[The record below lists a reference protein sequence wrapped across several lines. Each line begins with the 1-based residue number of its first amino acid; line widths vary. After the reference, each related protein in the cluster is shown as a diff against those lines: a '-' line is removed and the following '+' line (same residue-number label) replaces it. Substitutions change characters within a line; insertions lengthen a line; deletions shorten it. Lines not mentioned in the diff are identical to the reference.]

1 MDRQPLLNDQQR
13 NNQSDVVSITMEKE
27 STANAR
33 SLKERHSVQ
42 RSLGFKNMVIYVLL
56 FVNFVLCSKLYST
69 WSAGNNNKNDKTGAF
84 SATGCSTL
92 GEEPEHEGG
101 DASTP
106 EFWIKMALILFLV
119 LIGGVFAGKFF
130 CSLLCSFAFIF
141 HLDWE
146 CTSVECAASHVV
158 HCNRLTIGLMGLDE
172 TNLQVLMAS
181 GTPTEQVH
189 AETVYKLLSRGKHW
203 VLVTLLLGN
212 VIVNETLPVVL
223 DSELGGGV
231 VAILISTL
239 LIVVFGEII
248 PQAVCAR
255 YGLAIGSYCAK
266 PMLVF
271 MYIMSPVSYPIAML
285 LDSWLGV
292 HHGTTYRR
300 TELKTLVSLHQVD
313 GMGELTDDEVT
324 IIASVLDL
332 KEKAI
337 STVMTPLEDV
347 FTLSEDAILDE
358 QLMEEIVNA
367 GHSRIPIYRHDDP
380 SNFIGMLLVKRLI
393 TYDPEDHIPVRQFKI
408 NSLPEA
414 APNTS
419 CLDILNFFQEGRS
432 HMAIVTSEPG
442 GFGHPVGVITLEDVI
457 EELLG
462 EEIVDES
469 DVYVDIH
476 NKIRVIRKPSKNVK
490 MIKSLKSLLQSPAVS
505 DASPLLGN
513 KGTGTDRRTVTMPIE
528 NNYMATGK
536 TILLRNPSAALLDN
550 AAMAQTTNANTAANA
565 HIPPTTPQ
573 GGSSNTTV
581 ASPKPTTANGNKDSP
596 VVNFKDQVKVVQE
609 IASKDTP
616 EEIHERSVTI
626 EVPDTEGG
634 VYTIDPPSDAAV
646 AEAAGDAV
654 AAQVQVVPAV
664 PETTPAPAIAQ
675 VVEEEVVE
683 EVTPRS
689 AEVLFEAERPTTEVL
704 VDETTTSSSS
714 NPGAPTAPLQGSEST
729 STLLSSV
736 ADVSNVNSPA
746 STSSKKNKKKKKKN
760 NK

>member
-1 MDRQPLLNDQQR
+1 MDRQPLLHQQH
-13 NNQSDVVSITMEKE
+13 NNNVNSSNTVVITMEKD
-27 STANAR
+27 SAANAR
-33 SLKERHSVQ
+33 SPKESHSVQ
-42 RSLGFKNMVIYVLL
+42 RSFGFKNMVIYVLL
-56 FVNFVLCSKLYST
+56 FVNLLLCSRLFST
-69 WSAGNNNKNDKTGAF
+69 WSSGSNNKNTVGAF
-84 SATGCSTL
+84 NAAGASCDCSTL
-92 GEEPEHEGG
+92 GEGEGGEHEGG

-106 EFWIKMALILFLV
+106 EFWIKMALIMFLV
-119 LIGGVFAGKFF
+119 LIGGVFAG
-130 CSLLCSFAFIF
+130 
-141 HLDWE
+141 
-146 CTSVECAASHVV
+146 
-158 HCNRLTIGLMGLDE
+158 LTIGLMGLDE

-231 VAILISTL
+231 FAILISTL

-248 PQAVCAR
+248 PQAACAR

-285 LDSWLGV
+285 LDKWLGV

-337 STVMTPLEDV
+337 STVMTPLDDV
-347 FTLSEDAILDE
+347 FALSEDAILDE
-358 QLMEEIVNA
+358 ELMEEIVNK

-393 TYDPEDHIPVRQFKI
+393 TYDPEDHIPIRQFKI

-513 KGTGTDRRTVTMPIE
+513 KGTVSDRRTTTIPIE

-550 AAMAQTTNANTAANA
+550 AAVAKATDVNTAANA
-565 HIPPTTPQ
+565 HISATPAEQ
-573 GGSSNTTV
+573 EESSSTV
-581 ASPKPTTANGNKDSP
+581 VNPKPTTANGNKDSP
-596 VVNFKDQVKVVQE
+596 VVNFKDQVQVVQE
-609 IASKDTP
+609 MASKDDL
-616 EEIHERSVTI
+616 ENIQERSVTI
-626 EVPDTEGG
+626 EVPDTDRGG

-646 AEAAGDAV
+646 ADAAGDTVTVKA
-654 AAQVQVVPAV
+654 QVVP
-664 PETTPAPAIAQ
+664 ETLAASVAAKDG
-675 VVEEEVVE
+675 EEVVAE

-689 AEVLFEAERPTTEVL
+689 AGVQFEAERPKEVL
-704 VDETTTSSSS
+704 LTDEPAEETTTSSS
-714 NPGAPTAPLQGSEST
+714 GARALPGSEST
-729 STLLSSV
+729 STLISTTTLDDK
-736 ADVSNVNSPA
+736 AAVNSPA
-746 STSSKKNKKKKKKN
+746 SSASKKKKNKKKKS

>member
-1 MDRQPLLNDQQR
+1 MDRQPLLHQQHNDS
-13 NNQSDVVSITMEKE
+13 NTVAITMEKD

-56 FVNFVLCSKLYST
+56 FVNLLLCSKLFST
-69 WSAGNNNKNDKTGAF
+69 WSFGSNNNSKSNIGALN
-84 SATGCSTL
+84 AAGARCDCSTL
-92 GEEPEHEGG
+92 GEGEGGEDEGG

-106 EFWIKMALILFLV
+106 EFWIKMALIVFLV
-119 LIGGVFAGKFF
+119 LIGGVFAG
-130 CSLLCSFAFIF
+130 
-141 HLDWE
+141 
-146 CTSVECAASHVV
+146 
-158 HCNRLTIGLMGLDE
+158 LTIGLMGLDE

-181 GTPTEQVH
+181 GTPAEQVH

-248 PQAVCAR
+248 PQAACAR

-285 LDSWLGV
+285 LDKWLGV

-393 TYDPEDHIPVRQFKI
+393 TYDPQDHIPVRQFKI

-490 MIKSLKSLLQSPAVS
+490 MIKSLKSLLQSPAIS

-513 KGTGTDRRTVTMPIE
+513 KSTGSDRRTAPMPIE

-536 TILLRNPSAALLDN
+536 TILLRNPSTALLEN
-550 AAMAQTTNANTAANA
+550 AAKAQPTNVNTAANA
-565 HIPPTTPQ
+565 HIPATPTGHNSESPSTAV
-573 GGSSNTTV
+573 SS
-581 ASPKPTTANGNKDSP
+581 KPTTANGNNDSP
-596 VVNFKDQVKVVQE
+596 VVNFKDQVKVIQE
-609 IASKDTP
+609 MASKDTP
-616 EEIHERSVTI
+616 EEIHERCVTI
-626 EVPDTEGG
+626 EVPDSEEGG
-634 VYTIDPPSDAAV
+634 IYTIDPPSDAAV
-646 AEAAGDAV
+646 ADAAGETIT
-654 AAQVQVVPAV
+654 AQVQVVP
-664 PETTPAPAIAQ
+664 ETSALVVTAAP
-675 VVEEEVVE
+675 VVADEEVVAE

-689 AEVLFEAERPTTEVL
+689 VEIQFEAEGPKEVL
-704 VDETTTSSSS
+704 LTREPTVETTSSSA
-714 NPGAPTAPLQGSEST
+714 GAMPGSEST
-729 STLLSSV
+729 STLLSSTTLNDK
-736 ADVSNVNSPA
+736 AAVNSPA
-746 STSSKKNKKKKKKN
+746 SGSSKKKKNKKKKSHK
-760 NK
+760 

>member
-1 MDRQPLLNDQQR
+1 MDHQPLLRQQHNNNDSSS
-13 NNQSDVVSITMEKE
+13 NTVVITMEKD
-27 STANAR
+27 SAPNAR
-33 SLKERHSVQ
+33 SPKESHSVQ
-42 RSLGFKNMVIYVLL
+42 RSFGFKNMVIYVLL
-56 FVNFVLCSKLYST
+56 FVNLLLCSRLFST
-69 WSAGNNNKNDKTGAF
+69 WSFGSNNNTVGAF
-84 SATGCSTL
+84 NAAGANCDCSTL
-92 GEEPEHEGG
+92 GEGEGGEHEGG

-106 EFWIKMALILFLV
+106 EFWIKMALIMFLV
-119 LIGGVFAGKFF
+119 LIGG
-130 CSLLCSFAFIF
+130 
-141 HLDWE
+141 
-146 CTSVECAASHVV
+146 
-158 HCNRLTIGLMGLDE
+158 

-231 VAILISTL
+231 FAILISTL

-248 PQAVCAR
+248 PQAACAR

-285 LDSWLGV
+285 LDKWLGV

-337 STVMTPLEDV
+337 STVMTPLDDV
-347 FTLSEDAILDE
+347 FALSEDAILDE
-358 QLMEEIVNA
+358 ELMEEIVNK

-380 SNFIGMLLVKRLI
+380 SNFIGMLLVKSLI

-490 MIKSLKSLLQSPAVS
+490 MIKSLKSLLQSPAIS

-513 KGTGTDRRTVTMPIE
+513 KGTVSDRRTATIPIE

-536 TILLRNPSAALLDN
+536 TILLRNPSVALLDN
-550 AAMAQTTNANTAANA
+550 AAVAKATDINTTANA
-565 HIPPTTPQ
+565 HISATPAEQ
-573 GGSSNTTV
+573 EESSSTV
-581 ASPKPTTANGNKDSP
+581 VNPKPTAANGNKDSP
-596 VVNFKDQVKVVQE
+596 VVNFKDQVQVVQE
-609 IASKDTP
+609 LASKDTP
-616 EEIHERSVTI
+616 EDIQERSVTI
-626 EVPDTEGG
+626 EVPDTDCGG

-646 AEAAGDAV
+646 ADAAGDIV
-654 AAQVQVVPAV
+654 TTQAQIV
-664 PETTPAPAIAQ
+664 PETFATP
-675 VVEEEVVE
+675 VVAKDEEEVVVE

-689 AEVLFEAERPTTEVL
+689 AEVQFEAERPKEVL
-704 VDETTTSSSS
+704 LTDEPTEKTTTSSS
-714 NPGAPTAPLQGSEST
+714 GARALPGSEST
-729 STLLSSV
+729 STLISTTTLDDNV
-736 ADVSNVNSPA
+736 AVNSPA
-746 STSSKKNKKKKKKN
+746 SSASKKKKNKKKKS

>member
-1 MDRQPLLNDQQR
+1 MDHQPLL
-13 NNQSDVVSITMEKE
+13 QSDNSNVVAITMEKD
-27 STANAR
+27 SAANAR
-33 SLKERHSVQ
+33 SLRERHSVQ

-56 FVNFVLCSKLYST
+56 FVNLLLCSKLYST
-69 WSAGNNNKNDKTGAF
+69 WSAGNSNGSNTGAF
-84 SATGCSTL
+84 SATGGCSTIE
-92 GEEPEHEGG
+92 EEPHEGG

-119 LIGGVFAGKFF
+119 IIGGVFAG
-130 CSLLCSFAFIF
+130 
-141 HLDWE
+141 
-146 CTSVECAASHVV
+146 
-158 HCNRLTIGLMGLDE
+158 LTIGLMGLDE

-181 GTPTEQVH
+181 GTPTEQIH

-255 YGLAIGSYCAK
+255 HGLAIGSYCAK

-271 MYIMSPVSYPIAML
+271 MYIMSPVSYPIARL

-313 GMGELTDDEVT
+313 GIGELTDDEVT

-367 GHSRIPIYRHDDP
+367 GHSRIPIYRHDDTN
-380 SNFIGMLLVKRLI
+380 NFIGMLLVKRLI

-490 MIKSLKSLLQSPAVS
+490 MIKSLKSLLQSPAIS

-513 KGTGTDRRTVTMPIE
+513 KGTGSDRRTVTMPIE

-536 TILLRNPSAALLDN
+536 TILLRNPSASLLEN
-550 AAMAQTTNANTAANA
+550 SAMAQTTNANTAANA
-565 HIPPTTPQ
+565 HIHPTTPQ
-573 GGSSNTTV
+573 DESSNTTV
-581 ASPKPTTANGNKDSP
+581 ASPKATSANGNKDSP

-609 IASKDTP
+609 LASKDTP

-626 EVPDTEGG
+626 EVPETDG

-646 AEAAGDAV
+646 ADAAGEVV
-654 AAQVQVVPAV
+654 AAQFQVVPDV
-664 PETTPAPAIAQ
+664 TPATVNAQ
-675 VVEEEVVE
+675 EEEVVE

-689 AEVLFEAERPTTEVL
+689 LDIQFEAERPTEVL
-704 VDETTTSSSS
+704 VDEPTMMEVSSSS
-714 NPGAPTAPLQGSEST
+714 ATAAPAALQGSEST

-736 ADVSNVNSPA
+736 STTDVSNVNSPA
-746 STSSKKNKKKKKKN
+746 PSSSKKKKKNKKKNTK
-760 NK
+760 

>member
-1 MDRQPLLNDQQR
+1 
-13 NNQSDVVSITMEKE
+13 MEKD
-27 STANAR
+27 SAANAR
-33 SLKERHSVQ
+33 SLKERHSIQ
-42 RSLGFKNMVIYVLL
+42 RSLGFKNIVIYVLV
-56 FVNFVLCSKLYST
+56 FVNLLLCSKLYST
-69 WSAGNNNKNDKTGAF
+69 WSAGNNNNSNKKDIGAF
-84 SATGCSTL
+84 NVAGCSTL
-92 GEEPEHEGG
+92 GESTGEPEHEGG

-106 EFWIKMALILFLV
+106 EFWLKMGLIMFLV
-119 LIGGVFAGKFF
+119 LIGG
-130 CSLLCSFAFIF
+130 
-141 HLDWE
+141 
-146 CTSVECAASHVV
+146 
-158 HCNRLTIGLMGLDE
+158 LTIGLMGLDE

-181 GTPTEQVH
+181 GTPSEQVH
-189 AETVYKLLSRGKHW
+189 AETVFKLLSRGKHW

-266 PMLVF
+266 PMLVLMF
-271 MYIMSPVSYPIAML
+271 IMSPVAYPIAML
-285 LDSWLGV
+285 LDYWLGV

-300 TELKTLVSLHQVD
+300 TELKTLVSLHQID
-313 GMGELTDDEVT
+313 GIGELSDDEVT

-367 GHSRIPIYRHDDP
+367 GHSRIPIYRHDDS

-408 NSLPEA
+408 SSLPEA

-442 GFGHPVGVITLEDVI
+442 GFGHPIGVITLEDVI

-469 DVYVDIH
+469 DVFVDIH
-476 NKIRVIRKPSKNVK
+476 NKIRVIRKPSRNVK

-505 DASPLLGN
+505 DATPLLGN
-513 KGTGTDRRTVTMPIE
+513 KGTGSDRRNVNVPIE

-536 TILLRNPSAALLDN
+536 TILLRNPSAALLEN
-550 AAMAQTTNANTAANA
+550 AAMAKTTSANTHIPATPAAENNSHHHQDEANTA
-565 HIPPTTPQ
+565 
-573 GGSSNTTV
+573 

-609 IASKDTP
+609 MASKDTP
-616 EEIHERSVTI
+616 DDIHERSVTI
-626 EVPDTEGG
+626 EVPDTIG
-634 VYTIDPPSDAAV
+634 VYTIDPPSDAEV
-646 AEAAGDAV
+646 ANAGGDVV
-654 AAQVQVVPAV
+654 AAEVKVVPESTSTV
-664 PETTPAPAIAQ
+664 EEEV
-675 VVEEEVVE
+675 VVEEVTPRSAEVEEVVVE

-689 AEVLFEAERPTTEVL
+689 AEVLADAP
-704 VDETTTSSSS
+704 ETTTTTATAAA
-714 NPGAPTAPLQGSEST
+714 APSALPGSEST
-729 STLLSSV
+729 STLLSAV
-736 ADVSNVNSPA
+736 DDNKPSNVNSPA
-746 STSSKKNKKKKKKN
+746 SSSPKKKKNKKKKSHK
-760 NK
+760 